1 MDAGNGTIHRN
12 PRNRKRSII
21 RNRPGPARP
30 LSPRQGHWPWAHFA
44 MKKTSYT
51 KVFPHGTQGKN
62 EYLSTGAMKTLKKV
76 GREILFSLRP
86 FFMFSPDASASGRRW
101 NTASPWCQ
109 RYSRLAKC
117 RFSLQLGYCVSQTTT
132 ENCLNNET
140 SNIRHRVKGQCP
152 LWGGGA
158 KPPTFPPSASENCS
172 KILTISFLYWLQV
185 SQTIYIHF
193 SPCEKC
199 QKPL

>member
-21 RNRPGPARP
+21 RNRPGPTRP
-30 LSPRQGHWPWAHFA
+30 LSPRQDHWPWTHFA

-76 GREILFSLRP
+76 GREIQFSLRP
-86 FFMFSPDASASGRRW
+86 FFMSSPDASASGRRW

-109 RYSRLAKC
+109 RYSRLVKMPF
-117 RFSLQLGYCVSQTTT
+117 FSAIGLLRVTDNNRKLFENISNQLFVLVASFP
-132 ENCLNNET
+132 NNLYT
-140 SNIRHRVKGQCP
+140 LFP
-152 LWGGGA
+152 LRKVPKTA
-158 KPPTFPPSASENCS
+158 IMK
-172 KILTISFLYWLQV
+172 QMR
-185 SQTIYIHF
+185 
-193 SPCEKC
+193 
-199 QKPL
+199 